1 MITVVSAL
9 AAASVLAALAPR
21 HPGAVARRLP
31 RAQEHR
37 LSLPVVIGR
46 ALRRRWPEAV
56 ALVDGIMG
64 GRPFSDAGLGMA
76 VTAVA
81 GGALLMLPFGRR
93 GVWFMPVA
101 GLGAWSAAMRFRATR
116 SARVGHGIRTV
127 VADAIDLI
135 SVTAG
140 AGLNVFRSLEV
151 VAAAVAPPLS
161 TEVRRVVDGVRCGRP
176 LRYGLG
182 DLARRIPVPEVALLA
197 RTLEV
202 AHRQGLPLA
211 TTIETA
217 ADEIRTAQRQDAEE
231 AARAAPVKMLFPLAF
246 LILPSFL
253 LLAAVPLV
261 VPALRQVP
269 L

>member
-1 MITVVSAL
+1 MIAVVSAL
-9 AAASVLAALAPR
+9 AAASALAALAPR
-21 HPGAVARRLP
+21 HPRAMTRRLP
-31 RAQEHR
+31 RAQENR
-37 LSLPVVIGR
+37 PSLPAGIGG

-56 ALVDGIMG
+56 ARVDGIMR
-64 GRPFSDAGLGMA
+64 GRPLSDAGLGMA

-81 GGALLMLPFGRR
+81 GSALLVLPFGRR
-93 GVWFMPVA
+93 GVLFMPVA
-101 GLGAWSAAMRFRATR
+101 GLGAWSAAMRLRATR
-116 SARVGHGIRTV
+116 SARVDHGIRTV

-151 VAAAVAPPLS
+151 VAGAVAPPLS

-176 LRYGLG
+176 LSDGLG
-182 DLARRIPVPEVALLA
+182 DFARRVPVPEVALLA
-197 RTLEV
+197 RTLE
-202 AHRQGLPLA
+202 ASHRQGLPLA
-211 TTIETA
+211 TTIEPA

-253 LLAAVPLV
+253 LLAAAPLV